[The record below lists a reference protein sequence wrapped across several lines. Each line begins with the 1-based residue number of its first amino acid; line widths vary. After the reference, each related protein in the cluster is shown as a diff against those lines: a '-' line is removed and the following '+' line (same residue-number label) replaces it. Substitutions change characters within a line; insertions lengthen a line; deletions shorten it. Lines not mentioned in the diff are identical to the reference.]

1 MIRNLKVA
9 VCEDD
14 DTQREYICSL
24 VSQWAE
30 AKGIFC
36 QTDGYVSSEQLIF
49 SFNHDFPYRIYFLDI
64 QMGKINGLELAAR
77 IRERDSHAEIIFLT
91 GLKEYALDGYK
102 VGAFRY
108 VLKPVKEGEIF
119 SLLDELAEKKIPV
132 KENYFILEQH
142 GELIKIPYSDIWYIT
157 SQGHYVEMAYGT
169 KKVRWKAGLG
179 MLQREFEENG
189 FVLSRRG
196 VLVNLEK
203 VSRVGK
209 EECILDNGEVI
220 PISRNRYKKVNEA
233 FIQYYQ
239 RGEI

>member
-1 MIRNLKVA
+1 MRHHLKVA

-14 DTQREYICSL
+14 NTQREYICSL
-24 VSQWAE
+24 VSEWAE
-30 AKGIFC
+30 AREISC
-36 QTDGYVSSEQLIF
+36 QTDSYVSSEQLIY
-49 SFNHDFPYRIYFLDI
+49 SFDKDFPYQIYFLDI
-64 QMGKINGLELAAR
+64 QMGKINGMELAER
-77 IRERDSHAEIIFLT
+77 IRQKDSHANIIFLT

-108 VLKPVKEGEIF
+108 VLKPVKEEEIF
-119 SLLDELAEKKIPV
+119 CLLDELVEKKIPIME
-132 KENYFILEQH
+132 KYFILEQH
-142 GELIKIPYSDIWYIT
+142 GDLLKIPYSDIWYIA

-169 KKVRWKAGLG
+169 QKVQWKAGLG

-196 VLVNLEK
+196 VLVNLGK

-209 EECILDNGEVI
+209 TECTLDNGEVL
-220 PISRNRYKKVNEA
+220 PISRSQYKKVNEA

-239 RGEI
+239 KGEA